1 MTAFDRNYF
10 QGRPRLAPVEDDA
23 DLVDDHVDDRPA
35 ASDKPKG
42 PSQATR
48 LLELAEDA
56 DLFHAP
62 AGEPYAVIE
71 VQDHRETWPIRSS
84 GFRDWLRHRYFL
96 DRRASPSAQA
106 MTDSLG
112 VLEARARFEGE
123 TIPVAVRIAGHQGS
137 IYLDLADHQWQ
148 VVEVT
153 ATGWQVVTDP
163 PVRFRRTSGLLALP
177 APVSGG
183 SLERLREG
191 RYVNVADD
199 ASWRLLIGFL
209 LSTVAPTG
217 PYPVLLLT
225 GEQGS
230 AKSTAARVIR
240 SLIDPS
246 ESPLRAEP
254 REVRDLLIAARNS
267 WIVALDNLSGM
278 QNWLSD
284 ALCRLAT
291 GGGFATRKLYA
302 DDEEIIL
309 DAQRPTI
316 ITGITDV
323 AVRGDLLDRAIT
335 VELPRIADHERRL
348 ERDLWAAFEQ
358 DRPALLGAL
367 LDAVV
372 GALAR
377 RDQVHLARPP
387 RMADFA
393 TWVTAAEP
401 ALGWEAG
408 AFLDAYAVNRATAHE
423 LALDG
428 SALASALRDLLPES
442 GGTWEGT
449 SSELLDTLVSRVGRD
464 ETDRLLKRKAWPASP
479 RGLAGDLRR
488 LAPNLRA
495 VGIEMI
501 FEREAHTRRRLI
513 TIIREGGG
521 TTVPTVPTVSPERGP
536 GDGRGTVRT
545 QRGTVERPIDPSAE
559 HDGDGADDGDGR
571 IPTHS
576 GGLFG
581 TDEAPVRDGPRPKP
595 LSAVVD
601 DEALESARATDPE
614 FAGDDG

>member
-1 MTAFDRNYF
+1 V
-10 QGRPRLAPVEDDA
+10 QG
-23 DLVDDHVDDRPA
+23 H
-35 ASDKPKG
+35 
-42 PSQATR
+42 
-48 LLELAEDA
+48 
-56 DLFHAP
+56 H
-62 AGEPYAVIE
+62 
-71 VQDHRETWPIRSS
+71 ETWPIRSS

-106 MTDSLG
+106 MTDALG

-137 IYLDLADHQWQ
+137 IYLDLADQDWQ
-148 VVEVT
+148 VVEVK
-153 ATGWQVVTDP
+153 ATGWRVVTDP
-163 PVRFRRTSGLLALP
+163 PVRFRRTSGLLSLP
-177 APVSGG
+177 VPVPGG
-183 SLERLREG
+183 NLERLREG
-191 RYVNVADD
+191 RYINVKDD

-209 LSTVAPTG
+209 LATVAPAG

-240 SLIDPS
+240 SLVDPS

-254 REVRDLLIAARNS
+254 REVRDLLIAARNG
-267 WIVALDNLSGM
+267 WVVALDNLSGM

-291 GGGFATRKLYA
+291 GGGFATRALYT
-302 DDEEIIL
+302 DQEEVIL

-335 VELPRIADHERRL
+335 VELPRIPDHERRL

-377 RDQVHLARPP
+377 RDQVHLPRPP

-408 AFLDAYAVNRATAHE
+408 AFLDAYAVNREQAHE

-428 SALASALRDLLPES
+428 SALASAIRELLPES
-442 GGTWEGT
+442 GGTWQGT
-449 SSELLDTLVSRVGRD
+449 SSELLDTLVQRVGRD

-495 VGIEMI
+495 VGIEVT
-501 FEREAHTRRRLI
+501 FEREARRRLI
-513 TIIREGGG
+513 TIIREGGA
-521 TTVPTVPTVSPERGP
+521 TTVTTVTTVTRERGDD
-536 GDGRGTVRT
+536 DGRGTVVT
-545 QRGTVERPIDPSAE
+545 QQVTVGPPSDPAAE
-559 HDGDGADDGDGR
+559 HDDDGRDAYDGA

-576 GGLFG
+576 
-581 TDEAPVRDGPRPKP
+581 DELLWDPE
-595 LSAVVD
+595 L
-601 DEALESARATDPE
+601 ATDDDAEPFDTPE
-614 FAGDDG
+614 DDRE